1 MNNNIAIVKE
11 LINNDFIVVDL
22 VGKNLKTAQQLG
34 FNFRIK

>member
-1 MNNNIAIVKE
+1 MNNNLAIVKE

-34 FNFRIK
+34 LKFSIQ